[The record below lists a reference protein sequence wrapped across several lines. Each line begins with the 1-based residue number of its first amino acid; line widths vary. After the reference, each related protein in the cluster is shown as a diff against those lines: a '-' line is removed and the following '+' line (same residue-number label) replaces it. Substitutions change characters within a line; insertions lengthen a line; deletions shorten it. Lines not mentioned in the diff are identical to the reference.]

1 MIEIVVVE
9 DFDILREDIIET
21 LESVEQYEVI
31 GDFDNGEDSVKFII
45 REKPDLVLMD
55 IEMESPKAGIVAARE
70 IIDKLPNLKLLFL
83 TAYED
88 EELIIEAMETGAVDY
103 ILKDD
108 LDNRLLEHV
117 ENALGEEV
125 NLHSKVQKTL
135 MDEYT
140 RLRLSERSLLFFIN
154 NVGKLTP
161 AEFEIVNY
169 LLDGKTNREIAE
181 ARTVELATVK
191 SQVRS
196 LLNKF
201 GCTRRKE
208 IVDMIKTLELEY
220 LFKNR

>member
-21 LESVEQYEVI
+21 LESVDEYEVI
-31 GDFDNGEDSVKFII
+31 GDFDNGKDSIKFII
-45 REKPDLVLMD
+45 DEEPDLVLMD
-55 IEMESPKAGIVAARE
+55 IEMESPKAGIEAAKT
-70 IIDKLPNLKLLFL
+70 IFNKIPDLKLLFL

-88 EELIIEAMETGAVDY
+88 EELIIEAMNTGSVDY

-108 LDNRLLEHV
+108 LEDGLIEHV
-117 ENALGEEV
+117 ENALEEEV

-208 IVDMIKTLELEY
+208 IVNMIKTLELEY
-220 LFKNR
+220 LFRNR

>member
-21 LESVEQYEVI
+21 LESVDQYEVI
-31 GDFDNGEDSVKFII
+31 GDFDNGEDSIKFII
-45 REKPDLVLMD
+45 DEEPDLVLMD
-55 IEMESPKAGIVAARE
+55 IEMETPKAGIEAAKAVL
-70 IIDKLPNLKLLFL
+70 DKVPDMKLLFL

-88 EELIIEAMETGAVDY
+88 EELIIEAMDTGAVDY

-108 LDNRLLEHV
+108 LEDGLLEHI

-220 LFKNR
+220 LFRNR

>member
-21 LESVEQYEVI
+21 LESVDEYEVI
-31 GDFDNGEDSVKFII
+31 GDFDNGKDSIKFII
-45 REKPDLVLMD
+45 DEEPDLVLMD
-55 IEMESPKAGIVAARE
+55 IEMESPKAGIEAAKA
-70 IIDKLPNLKLLFL
+70 IFNKIPDLKLLFL

-88 EELIIEAMETGAVDY
+88 EELIIEAMNTGSVDY

-108 LDNRLLEHV
+108 LDDGLIEHV
-117 ENALGEEV
+117 ENALEEEV

-140 RLRLSERSLLFFIN
+140 RFRLSERSLLFFIN

-208 IVDMIKTLELEY
+208 IVNMIKTLELEY
-220 LFKNR
+220 LFRNR

>member
-21 LESVEQYEVI
+21 LESVDEYEVI
-31 GDFDNGEDSVKFII
+31 GDFDNGKDSIKFII
-45 REKPDLVLMD
+45 DEEPDLVLMD
-55 IEMESPKAGIVAARE
+55 IEMESPKAGIEAAKA
-70 IIDKLPNLKLLFL
+70 IFNKIPDLKLLFL

-88 EELIIEAMETGAVDY
+88 EELIIEAMNTGSVDY

-108 LDNRLLEHV
+108 LEDGLIEHV
-117 ENALGEEV
+117 ENALEEEV

-208 IVDMIKTLELEY
+208 IVNMIKTLELEY
-220 LFKNR
+220 LFRNR